1 MKVAS
6 LPEQPAKSSENGNLY
21 CVNYGLFRGIQT
33 VQDRTLTSDQ
43 PVDPAI
49 SEPEPVEARAGDPV
63 TSEEEKDCS
72 HWYGS
77 AASTLIILSS
87 SLNKIRIGGLVKHG
101 EDGVGTVCRSVWLL
115 VLW

>member
-1 MKVAS
+1 MS
-6 LPEQPAKSSENGNLY
+6 LHEQPAKSSRNGNLY
-21 CVNYGLFRGIQT
+21 CVNYAFSHGIQT

-43 PVDPAI
+43 PVDLAI
-49 SEPEPVEARAGDPV
+49 SEAEPVEASAGDPV
-63 TSEEEKDCS
+63 TSEEECS

>member
-1 MKVAS
+1 MIIQTM
-6 LPEQPAKSSENGNLY
+6 LENLY
-21 CVNYGLFRGIQT
+21 CVYCGLFHHIQT

-49 SEPEPVEARAGDPV
+49 SVAEPVEASAGATV
-63 TSEEEKDCS
+63 TSEEECS

-101 EDGVGTVCRSVWLL
+101 EDGVGTVCRSVRLL
-115 VLW
+115 VLR

>member
-1 MKVAS
+1 M
-6 LPEQPAKSSENGNLY
+6 LENLY
-21 CVNYGLFRGIQT
+21 CVYCGLFHHIQT

-43 PVDPAI
+43 PVEPAI
-49 SEPEPVEARAGDPV
+49 SEAEPVEASARAPV
-63 TSEEEKDCS
+63 TSEEECS

-87 SLNKIRIGGLVKHG
+87 SLNKIRIGGLVKHR
-101 EDGVGTVCRSVWLL
+101 EDGIGTVCRSVRLL